1 MANEYEDLKPSV
13 RLLLGPGPSNVH
25 PRVLRA
31 MATPLV
37 GHLDPD
43 FLRIM
48 DRTQALLRGVM
59 QTNNRLTIPVS
70 ATGSAGM
77 EAAFCNVIEPGDAV
91 LIGVNGVFGT
101 RMCDVAERCG
111 ATVHRL
117 EAGWG
122 EVFDPQQV
130 ADALARQPVKVV
142 ALVHAETSTGAWQ
155 PLEEMG
161 AVVHEQGALLLVDA
175 VTSLGGCPVKVDE
188 WGIDVC
194 YSGTQK
200 CLSCPPGLAP
210 LSLNEQALKVVHE
223 RKTKVQSWYLDLNLV
238 EKYWG
243 DDRTYHHT
251 APVSMIYALYE
262 ALRLI
267 HEEGLEARFHRHERN
282 HRALVAGLEA
292 MGLSMHVPA
301 DHRLWMLNTVCVPEG
316 VDEAR
321 VRKRLLQEFN
331 IEIGGGLG
339 DLKGKVWRVGLMGES
354 SQPNSV
360 LLFLS
365 ALEHVLTTEGVRIPP
380 GQGVAAASQFLA
392 RGQGDE
398 VTR

>member
-1 MANEYEDLKPSV
+1 MAEFSELKPSS
-13 RLLLGPGPSNVH
+13 RLLMGPGPSNVH

-43 FLRIM
+43 FLEIM
-48 DRTQALLRGVM
+48 DDTQALLRFVL
-59 QTNNRLTIPVS
+59 QTSNRLTIPVS

-117 EAGWG
+117 EASWG

-130 ADALARQPVKVV
+130 ADALKRTPVKVV
-142 ALVHAETSTGAWQ
+142 AMVHAETSTGARQ

-161 AVVHEQGALLLVDA
+161 TVVHEQGALLLVDT
-175 VTSLGGCPVKVDE
+175 VTSLGGCPVEVDS
-188 WGIDVC
+188 WGLDVC

-210 LSLNEQALKVVHE
+210 LTLNEKAVEVLQS
-223 RKTKVQSWYLDLNLV
+223 RQTKVQSWYLDLTMV
-238 EKYWG
+238 EQYWG
-243 DDRTYHHT
+243 QERTYHHT
-251 APVSMIYALYE
+251 APVSMIYALRE

-267 HEEGLEARFHRHERN
+267 HEEGLETRFQRHERN
-282 HRALVAGLEA
+282 HRALVAGVEA
-292 MGLSMHVPA
+292 LGLKMHVAPEN
-301 DHRLWMLNTVCVPEG
+301 RLWTLNTVCIPAG
-316 VDEAR
+316 VDDAA
-321 VRKRLLQEFN
+321 VRGRLLHQFN

-339 DLKGKVWRVGLMGES
+339 ALKGKVWRVGLMGES
-354 SQPNSV
+354 STLNSV
-360 LLFLS
+360 LLFLA
-365 ALEHVLTTEGVRIPP
+365 ALEHCLSQEKHPVPAGA
-380 GQGVAAASQFLA
+380 GVAAANAVLA
-392 RGQGDE
+392 A
-398 VTR
+398 